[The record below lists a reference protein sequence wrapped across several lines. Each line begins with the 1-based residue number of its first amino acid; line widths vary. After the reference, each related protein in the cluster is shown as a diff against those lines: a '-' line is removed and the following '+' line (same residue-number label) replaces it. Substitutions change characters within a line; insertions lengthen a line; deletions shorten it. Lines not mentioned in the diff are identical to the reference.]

1 MTSVAVEE
9 QAARQSTL
17 TPHARGQYVP
27 DPDRARY
34 ECALCLSGGGFRAS
48 LFHLGAVRRL
58 YEVELL
64 RRVDAISAV
73 SGGTVI
79 AAFLADRCAIWRG
92 RQLSTE
98 EWEREIAQ
106 PFRTFVSRNL
116 NTIPVLRGWL
126 PWNWNRNTG
135 VEALAEACEAR
146 GLTSQ
151 TMATLPAEPQFMFEA
166 CDLVAGKSW
175 IFTRTDRPK
184 ELAALKVATAVS
196 VSSCFPGFFRPY
208 TRLTP
213 QKIALMDGGIVDN
226 RALEPVWKSARRL
239 LISDGGDI
247 LQPKWGQSILWSLIR
262 SVAVLWNQSQD
273 VQKRWIISGFDA
285 EQLHGTYW
293 GIGSSPMH
301 YEQRPGS
308 EAFPGYSPE
317 LARDVIA
324 QIRTDY
330 DAFSDAEAA
339 VLENHGY
346 FMADAAIRAHLQGV
360 QRAPLQAPHPAW
372 MHETK
377 IRGALSDSGRKKFL
391 GRW

>member
-1 MTSVAVEE
+1 MSAVALQRE
-9 QAARQSTL
+9 AAPRASL
-17 TPHARGQYVP
+17 TPHARGLYVP

-34 ECALCLSGGGFRAS
+34 ECALCLSGGGFRAA

-58 YEVELL
+58 YELRLL
-64 RRVDAISAV
+64 QQADAISAV

-79 AAFLADRCAIWRG
+79 AAFLAARCAIWRD
-92 RQLSTE
+92 RQLSAE
-98 EWEREIAQ
+98 AWEHDIAQ
-106 PFRTFVSRNL
+106 PFRAFVSRNL

-135 VEALAEACEAR
+135 VEALAKACEER
-146 GLTSQ
+146 GLTAQ
-151 TMATLPAEPQFMFEA
+151 TMATLPAEPQFMFDA
-166 CDLVAGKSW
+166 CDLVAGKTW
-175 IFTRTDRPK
+175 IFRRTDRPK
-184 ELAALKVATAVS
+184 ELADLKVATAVS

-208 TRLTP
+208 ARSTP

-226 RALEPVWKSARRL
+226 RALEPVWNSARRL
-239 LISDGGDI
+239 LISDGGDV

-262 SVAVLWNQSQD
+262 SAAVLWNQSQA
-273 VQKRWIISGFDA
+273 VQKRWIISGFDT

-293 GIGSSPMH
+293 GISSSPMH
-301 YEQRPGS
+301 YEQRPGRD
-308 EAFPGYSPE
+308 AFPGYSPE

-324 QIRTDY
+324 RIRTDY

-346 FMADAAIRAHLQGV
+346 FMVDAAIRAHLQDV
-360 QRAPLQAPHPAW
+360 ERPPLRAPHPAW
-372 MHETK
+372 MNETK
-377 IRGALSDSGRKKFL
+377 IRTALVDSGRKKFL